1 MDCGEHCCCPRA
13 TEMRRPSSLICP
25 CISSFPSLFRLQR
38 GTELTHSSARGAAR
52 LGGSRHAWGDARPD
66 RALASIDCYARFI
79 RARCCYQSHTM
90 RAVWAVACLTNELQV
105 NFASGEKRRKA
116 TDAGKTYAFQTEMGC
131 HVKIRAPARGGF
143 NGAT

>member
-1 MDCGEHCCCPRA
+1 MSDLVIDLSVHTLIPDPISPSERDGIEPFV
-13 TEMRRPSSLICP
+13 RRG
-25 CISSFPSLFRLQR
+25 RR
-38 GTELTHSSARGAAR
+38 GS
-52 LGGSRHAWGDARPD
+52 GGSRHAWGDARPD
-66 RALASIDCYARFI
+66 RALVCVDCDARFI
-79 RARCCYQSHTM
+79 RASCCYQSHTL
-90 RAVWAVACLTNELQV
+90 RALWAVAYLTNELQV